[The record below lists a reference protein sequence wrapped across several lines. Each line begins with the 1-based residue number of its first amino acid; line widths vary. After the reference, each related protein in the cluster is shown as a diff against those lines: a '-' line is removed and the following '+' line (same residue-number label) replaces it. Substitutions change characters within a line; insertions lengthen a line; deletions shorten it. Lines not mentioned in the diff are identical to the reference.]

1 MARSSMAEQNGGY
14 SRPLSRREEEISVRV
29 WIPAASRA
37 EDEEKQEQ
45 MTIAIAG
52 MFNGGNAVCVK

>member
-1 MARSSMAEQNGGY
+1 M
-14 SRPLSRREEEISVRV
+14 SRREEEISVRV

-52 MFNGGNAVCVK
+52 MFNGGNAVCLK